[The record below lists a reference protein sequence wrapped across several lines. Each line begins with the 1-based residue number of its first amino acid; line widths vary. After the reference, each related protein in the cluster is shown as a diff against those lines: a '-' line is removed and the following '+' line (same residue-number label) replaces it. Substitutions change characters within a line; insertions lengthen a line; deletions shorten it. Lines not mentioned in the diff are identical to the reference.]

1 MKIIGIILLIAGIG
15 VGFTDKEYGAMVFGI
30 LLGAFLIWYSPK
42 YKANAEIRKKE
53 KQEKRFKKM
62 VENMSDDEFAEF
74 SQTLNS
80 IDNTSSGIGK
90 VGYRTPSLSKSISA
104 STTGKLKR
112 QVKSAVDPTYNVK
125 GVGYIKNPKR
135 AIKNKLYKKKT
146 KSLF

>member
-1 MKIIGIILLIAGIG
+1 MRLIIGLIFIALGVSVGI
-15 VGFTDKEYGAMVFGI
+15 VEHEYGAMFMGI
-30 LLGAFLIWYSPK
+30 VIGSYCLIRYAINK
-42 YKANAEIRKKE
+42 NKIDD
-53 KQEKRFKKM
+53 
-62 VENMSDDEFAEF
+62 VVSDEQYMESDQGYQ
-74 SQTLNS
+74 SS
-80 IDNTSSGIGK
+80 SHSTSSGIGK